1 MGTLAAWVFVVGLM
15 VVFACIVALSR
26 LWMQLIGR
34 ANEWRADL
42 LAQYAPKD
50 EAE

>member
-1 MGTLAAWVFVVGLM
+1 MGTLAAWVFVAGLM

-26 LWMQLIGR
+26 LWIQLTRR
-34 ANEWRADL
+34 ANESRASF